1 MRIRI
6 LAGALAVLSAFSA
19 GRALAATNIEPE
31 KGTLSFV
38 FENDVFYNTDRDYTN
53 GVELS
58 YTSPTQDTPGIID
71 RVARGLPFL
80 SSEGKVRASYAV
92 GQSIFTPSDTS
103 SVIPPSTQRPYA
115 GFLYG
120 SLGVSDDTG
129 SRLDQLSLQIGV
141 TGPSSLA
148 SDTQR
153 FVHRLIH
160 DPGPMGWH
168 SQLRGE
174 PAVVL
179 IYSRNV
185 SIIPRQSVAGLNF
198 DIEPHYGFAA
208 GNIYDYVN
216 AGAMARLG
224 FNIPDD
230 YGPLRIEPSLPGSG
244 FFQSTGLV
252 GAYVFAGADGRAI
265 GRNFFLDGNTSG
277 GGPSVQK
284 KTLVGDYELGAA
296 LTFDFMQVTFT
307 HVIRTRE
314 YRTQPR
320 PDQFGAI
327 NVSFKL

>member
-1 MRIRI
+1 MK
-6 LAGALAVLSAFSA
+6 LKTLLGAAAVLTAFSTSPTLGDTGL
-19 GRALAATNIEPE
+19 GRE

-38 FENDVFYNTDRDYTN
+38 FENDLFYKTDRDYTN

-58 YTSPTQDTPGIID
+58 YTSPTQDTPELID
-71 RVARGLPFL
+71 QIARGLPFF
-80 SSEGKVRASYAV
+80 SSEGKVRASYAI
-92 GQSIFTPSDTS
+92 GQSIFTPSDTR
-103 SVIPPSTQRPYA
+103 SVIPPPTQRPYA

-120 SLGVSDDTG
+120 SVGITDDTG
-129 SRLDQLSLQIGV
+129 SRLDQLSLQIGL

-153 FVHRLIH
+153 FVHRVIN
-160 DPGPMGWH
+160 DPEPMGWH

-174 PAVVL
+174 PGVVL

-185 SIIPRQSVAGLNF
+185 SIMPRQSLAGLNF
-198 DIEPHYGFAA
+198 DLEPHYGAA
-208 GNIYDYVN
+208 VGNIYDYVN

-244 FFQSTGLV
+244 FFQSTGMV
-252 GAYVFAGADGRAI
+252 GAYIFAGADGRAI

-284 KTLVGDYELGAA
+284 KTFVGDFELGAA
-296 LTFDFMQVTFT
+296 LTFNFMQVTFT
-307 HVIRTRE
+307 HVIRTKE

>member
-1 MRIRI
+1 MK
-6 LAGALAVLSAFSA
+6 LKTLLGAAAVLTAFSTSPTL
-19 GRALAATNIEPE
+19 GDTNVGQE

-38 FENDVFYNTDRDYTN
+38 FENDLFYKTDRDYTN

-58 YTSPTQDTPGIID
+58 YTSPTQDTPELID
-71 RVARGLPFL
+71 QIARGLPFF
-80 SSEGKVRASYAV
+80 SSEGKVRASYAI
-92 GQSIFTPSDTS
+92 GQSIFTPSDTR
-103 SVIPPSTQRPYA
+103 SVIPPPTQRPYA

-120 SLGVSDDTG
+120 SVGITDDTG
-129 SRLDQLSLQIGV
+129 SRLDQLSLQIGL

-153 FVHRLIH
+153 FVHRVIN
-160 DPGPMGWH
+160 DPEPMGWH

-174 PAVVL
+174 PGVVL

-185 SIIPRQSVAGLNF
+185 SIMPRQSLAGLSF
-198 DIEPHYGFAA
+198 DLEPHYGAA
-208 GNIYDYVN
+208 VGNIYDYVN

-244 FFQSTGLV
+244 FFQSTGMV
-252 GAYVFAGADGRAI
+252 GAYIFAGADGRAI
-265 GRNFFLDGNTSG
+265 GRNLFLDGNTSG

-284 KTLVGDYELGAA
+284 KTFVGDFELGAA
-296 LTFDFMQVTFT
+296 LTFNFMQVTFT
-307 HVIRTRE
+307 HVIRTKE

>member
-1 MRIRI
+1 MRLKIIATAVAI
-6 LAGALAVLSAFSA
+6 LSGISVRPALAE
-19 GRALAATNIEPE
+19 ATIEPE
-31 KGTLSFV
+31 RGTLSFV
-38 FENDVFYNTDRDYTN
+38 FENDLFYKTDRDYTN

-58 YTSPTQDTPGIID
+58 YTSPTQATPEFID
-71 RVARGLPFL
+71 KIARSLPFF
-80 SSEGKVRASYAV
+80 STEGKVRASYAV
-92 GQSIFTPSDTS
+92 GQSIFTPSDTR
-103 SVIPPSTQRPYA
+103 SVIPPPTQRPYA

-120 SLGVSDDTG
+120 SVGVTDDTG
-129 SRLDQLSLQIGV
+129 SRLDQLSLQIGL

-153 FVHRLIH
+153 FVHRVID
-160 DPGPMGWH
+160 DPEPMGWH

-174 PAVVL
+174 PGVVL

-185 SIIPRQSVAGLNF
+185 SVIPRQSWGGLNF
-198 DIEPHYGFAA
+198 DFEPHYGFAV
-208 GNIYDYVN
+208 GNVYDYAN

-224 FNIPDD
+224 FNIPED

-265 GRNFFLDGNTSG
+265 GHNLFLDGNTG
-277 GGPSVQK
+277 RAGPSVQK
-284 KTLVGDYELGAA
+284 NTLVGDFELGAA
-296 LTFDFMQVTFT
+296 LTFNFMQVTFT
-307 HVIRTRE
+307 HVVRTKE
-314 YRTQPR
+314 YKTQPK

>member
-1 MRIRI
+1 MK
-6 LAGALAVLSAFSA
+6 LKTLLGAAAVLTAFSTSPTL
-19 GRALAATNIEPE
+19 GDTGLGQE

-38 FENDVFYNTDRDYTN
+38 FENDLFYKTDRDYTN

-58 YTSPTQDTPGIID
+58 YTSPTQDTPELID
-71 RVARGLPFL
+71 QIARGLPFF

-92 GQSIFTPSDTS
+92 GQSIFTPSDTR
-103 SVIPPSTQRPYA
+103 SVIPPPTQRPYA

-120 SLGVSDDTG
+120 SVGITDDTG
-129 SRLDQLSLQIGV
+129 SRLDQLSLQIGL

-153 FVHRLIH
+153 FVHRVIN
-160 DPGPMGWH
+160 DPEPMGWH

-174 PAVVL
+174 PGVVL

-185 SIIPRQSVAGLNF
+185 SIMPRQSLAGLNF
-198 DIEPHYGFAA
+198 DLEPHYGAA
-208 GNIYDYVN
+208 VGNIYDYVN

-244 FFQSTGLV
+244 FFQSTGMV
-252 GAYVFAGADGRAI
+252 GAYIFAGADGRAI

-284 KTLVGDYELGAA
+284 KTFVGDFELGAA
-296 LTFDFMQVTFT
+296 LTFNFMQVTFT
-307 HVIRTRE
+307 HVIRTKE

>member
-1 MRIRI
+1 MGAVIGLGSFSGGPI
-6 LAGALAVLSAFSA
+6 LADTSTQL
-19 GRALAATNIEPE
+19 E
-31 KGTLSFV
+31 KGTLSFL
-38 FENDVFYNTDRDYTN
+38 FENDVFYKTDRDYTN

-58 YTSPTQDTPGIID
+58 YTAATQDTPGIID
-71 RVARGLPFL
+71 RIARDLPFF

-103 SVIPPSTQRPYA
+103 SVIPPPTQRPYG

-120 SLGVSDDTG
+120 SVGVTDDTG

-153 FVHRLIH
+153 FVHKLIN
-160 DPGPMGWH
+160 DPQPMGWH

-174 PAVVL
+174 PGVVL

-185 SIIPRQSVAGLNF
+185 SVIPRQSMGALDF
-198 DIEPHYGFAA
+198 DLEPHYGVAA

-216 AGAMARLG
+216 AGVMARLG
-224 FNIPDD
+224 VNIPDD

-244 FFQSTGLV
+244 FFQSTGLI

-265 GRNFFLDGNTSG
+265 GRNFFLDGNTG
-277 GGPSVQK
+277 GGDPSVRK
-284 KTLVGDYELGAA
+284 DAFVGDFELGAA

-307 HVIRTRE
+307 HVIRTKE
-314 YRTQPR
+314 YQTQPR

-327 NVSFKL
+327 NLSFKL